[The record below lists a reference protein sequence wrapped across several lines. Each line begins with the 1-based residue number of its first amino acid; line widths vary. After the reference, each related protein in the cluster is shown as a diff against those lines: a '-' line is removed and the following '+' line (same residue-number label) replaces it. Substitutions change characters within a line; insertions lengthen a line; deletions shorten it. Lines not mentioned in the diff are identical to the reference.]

1 MCCVIR
7 EARPTRSQDS
17 RAPTGTDFVHID
29 ALQAV
34 DVAGGSRHHV
44 LWRDQPS
51 APHQRAH
58 VLAGAFV
65 HGDAVVE
72 ADVAAANGTH
82 GRVLVVRQKLPE
94 PSSPWGGVVEKR
106 NLHRQVSC
114 QCQPLDTRTDLM
126 LNSWLSGVMC
136 R

>member
-1 MCCVIR
+1 M
-7 EARPTRSQDS
+7 A
-17 RAPTGTDFVHID
+17 GTTSTIS
-29 ALQAV
+29 
-34 DVAGGSRHHV
+34 GSPSCSHHV

-65 HGDAVVE
+65 HGDTVVVG
-72 ADVAAANGTH
+72 DVAASNGTH
-82 GRVLVVRQKLPE
+82 GRVLVVRQKLPG
-94 PSSPWGGVVEKR
+94 PSSPWGGGVVEKR